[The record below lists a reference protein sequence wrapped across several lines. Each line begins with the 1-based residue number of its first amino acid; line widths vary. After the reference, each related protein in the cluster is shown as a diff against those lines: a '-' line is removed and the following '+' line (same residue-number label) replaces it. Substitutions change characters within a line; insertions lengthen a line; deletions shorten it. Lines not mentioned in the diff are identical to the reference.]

1 MSLLAFTAL
10 LALALAHDDDLSPS
24 RHVML
29 RVGGRA
35 SVSKRFVDEVNVS
48 AVVLAPFTTEGP
60 YFATLADYADDS
72 NLTAAAVADNRR
84 AVLDGVPLRLTF
96 NVYDVVGSVG
106 TELANAT
113 VFLWHCDTSGVY
125 GAVSLAQNP
134 TNKED
139 TVGKKWLRS
148 TQRTDANGVV
158 TFNTVVP
165 GWYGGRTLHFHVRVR
180 LPSATSDSSFVITT
194 QLMFQDA
201 LQIGLKQI
209 APYAALTTPYVQLAQ
224 DMIYTQAS
232 ASLGDR
238 LLLNLVG
245 DFATGFTSTFA
256 LGIDRTATAAPGG
269 GMGMPPRGSPP
280 IRPGETAAAVTT
292 TAATTTTTTTA
303 AVVSETSASANTTLT
318 NAAGGL
324 AVITHTCMVVMV
336 AAFLR

>member
-1 MSLLAFTAL
+1 M
-10 LALALAHDDDLSPS
+10 
-24 RHVML
+24 
-29 RVGGRA
+29 
-35 SVSKRFVDEVNVS
+35 S

-60 YFATLADYADDS
+60 YFATLADFADDA

-113 VFLWHCDTSGVY
+113 VFLWHCDTKGVY
-125 GAVSLAQNP
+125 GAVGLAQNP

-139 TVGKKWLRS
+139 TLGKKWLRS

-158 TFNTVVP
+158 TFNTIVP

-180 LPSATSDSSFVITT
+180 LPSATTDSSFVITT
-194 QLMFQDA
+194 QLMFRDA
-201 LQIGLKQI
+201 LQVGLAQI
-209 APYAALTTPYVQLAQ
+209 QPYAAVTTPYVQLAQ
-224 DMIYTQAS
+224 DMIYTRAS
-232 ASLGDR
+232 ASVGDR

-269 GMGMPPRGSPP
+269 GMGMPPGGSPP
-280 IRPGETAAAVTT
+280 VRPRE
-292 TAATTTTTTTA
+292 TAATTAPTTAAATTT
-303 AVVSETSASANTTLT
+303 AVVSETSVPANTTLT
-318 NAAGGL
+318 NATGRL
-324 AVITHTCMVVMV
+324 AMITHTCMVVMV
-336 AAFLR
+336 SAFLR